1 MKKTWKA
8 GLGVFALAVSVTAG
22 MVGAANAAEGFP
34 VRPITLLVPYSAGGP
49 TDIMARQLAEGLTR
63 ELGQS
68 VLVENRTGAG
78 GLVAL
83 HALARAPGDGYT
95 LGVMVTPI
103 TAIAPLTQANFEYDV
118 VKSFTPITDVVNYS
132 LVLMVGE
139 HVKAKAVGELVE
151 HARQNPS
158 AVSYGSSGVG
168 GTNHLA
174 GALLSYA
181 TGTPML
187 HVPYKGNAPAANDV
201 MGGRLS
207 FIFDM
212 PNSAVTYTQS
222 GKLRPLAITASKRN
236 PVFPDLP
243 TMAESGFPD
252 VTVEGW
258 YGIMAP
264 PDLPADVLAR
274 LDAAIKTVK
283 ESPAFS
289 SKMQEAGFEVTPTK
303 TPQAFGERIAKERDF
318 WKNLIKTADIPLQ

>member
-1 MKKTWKA
+1 MKPNWMH
-8 GLGVFALAVSVTAG
+8 GLGACALAVSIMADTAG
-22 MVGAANAAEGFP
+22 VAAAADAFP
-34 VRPITLLVPYSAGGP
+34 TRPITLLVPYSAGGP

-83 HALARAPGDGYT
+83 QALARAPSDGYT
-95 LGVMVTPI
+95 LGVMVTPV
-103 TAIAPLTQANFEYDV
+103 TAIVPLTQQNFEYDV

-132 LVLMVGE
+132 LVLLVGE
-139 HVKAKAVGELVE
+139 HIKAKTVGELVDY
-151 HARQNPS
+151 AKQNPS

-181 TGTPML
+181 TDAPML

-243 TMAESGFPD
+243 TVAESGFPD

-264 PDLPADVLAR
+264 GNLPADVVAK

-283 ESPAFS
+283 ESPEFS
-289 SKMQEAGFEVTPTK
+289 SKMQAAGFEVTPTK
-303 TPQAFGERIAKERDF
+303 TPQAFGERIASERDF
-318 WKNLIKTADIPLQ
+318 WKNLISTANIPLQ

>member
-1 MKKTWKA
+1 MKMKWMSRL
-8 GLGVFALAVSVTAG
+8 GLCALVASISA
-22 MVGAANAAEGFP
+22 GAASVAHAAETFP
-34 VRPITLLVPYSAGGP
+34 TRPVTLMVPYSAGGP
-49 TDIMARQLAEGLTR
+49 TDIMARQLAEGLAK

-68 VLVENRTGAG
+68 VVVENRTGAA

-95 LGVMVTPI
+95 LGVMATPI
-103 TAIAPLTQANFEYDV
+103 TAIAPLTQENFEHDV

-132 LVLMVGE
+132 LVLLVGD
-139 HVKAKAVGELVE
+139 HVKASTVSELVE

-174 GALLSYA
+174 GALLSHA
-181 TGTPML
+181 TGAPML

-201 MGGRLS
+201 IGGRLS

-212 PNSAVTYTQS
+212 PNSAVTYTQA

-243 TMAESGFPD
+243 TVAESGFPD

-264 PDLPADVLAR
+264 ADLPADVLAR
-274 LDAAIKTVK
+274 LDAAIRTVK
-283 ESPAFS
+283 QSPDFS
-289 SKMQEAGFEVTPTK
+289 SRMQAAGFEVTPAK